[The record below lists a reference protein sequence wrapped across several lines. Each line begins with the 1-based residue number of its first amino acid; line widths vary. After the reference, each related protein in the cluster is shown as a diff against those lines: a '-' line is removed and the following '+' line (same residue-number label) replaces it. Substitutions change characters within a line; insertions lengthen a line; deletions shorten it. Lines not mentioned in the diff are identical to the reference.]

1 MSAIICGSLA
11 YDSIMVFEGRF
22 GDEILP
28 DKTHQLSVSFLV
40 PEMRKEFG
48 GCAAN
53 IAYALKQLGGNG
65 KAMGTVGEDFGPY
78 AQRFDD
84 LGLDS
89 SLLKTI
95 PGSFTA
101 QAFITTDL
109 DDNQIIAFHPGA
121 MNHSHEQQVPTD
133 GTIGI
138 VAPDGRDGM
147 IQHAQQFADAG
158 TPFLFDPGQGL
169 PMFGGDD
176 LKQFIAIAT
185 YVAVNDYEAAMI
197 ADRTGWS
204 LEEIASHVDALIVT
218 RGAKGSEIYTGGE
231 KLEIAAARPDAIVD
245 PTGCGDAYRGGL
257 LYGLEK
263 GYDWQTTGQIAS
275 VMGAIK
281 IAVRGPQN
289 YQIDAA
295 DFAQRYQA
303 AFGAEFPG

>member
-1 MSAIICGSLA
+1 MTAIICGSLA

-53 IAYALKQLGGNG
+53 IAYALKQLGGDG
-65 KAMGTVGEDFGPY
+65 KAMGTVGDDFGPY
-78 AQRFDD
+78 AKRFDD
-84 LGLDS
+84 LGLDT
-89 SLLKTI
+89 SLIKAV
-95 PGSFTA
+95 PGTFTA

-121 MNHSHEQQVPTD
+121 MNNSHEQKVPS
-133 GTIGI
+133 GGSLGI

-176 LKQFIAIAT
+176 LKQFIALAT

-197 ADRTGWS
+197 ADRTGWT
-204 LEEIASHVDALIVT
+204 LEQIADHVDALIVT
-218 RGAKGSEIYTGGE
+218 RGAKGSEIYADGK
-231 KLEIAAARPDAIVD
+231 KLEIAAAKPDAIVD

-257 LYGLEK
+257 LYGMQQ

-295 DFAQRYQA
+295 DFAKRYQA
-303 AFGAEFPG
+303 AFGTAFPG

>member
-28 DKTHQLSVSFLV
+28 NKTHQLSVSFLV

-53 IAYALKQLGGNG
+53 IAYALKQLGGQG

-78 AQRFDD
+78 AQRFGD

-89 SLLKTI
+89 SLIKTV
-95 PGSFTA
+95 PGTFTA

-121 MNHSHEQQVPTD
+121 MNHSHEQQVPTV
-133 GTIGI
+133 GSLGI

-169 PMFGGDD
+169 PMFGGDE
-176 LKQFIAIAT
+176 LKQFIALAT

-197 ADRTGWS
+197 ADRTGWT
-204 LEEIASHVDALIVT
+204 LEQIAEHVDALIVT
-218 RGAKGSEIYTGGE
+218 RGAKGSEIYTGG
-231 KLEIAAARPDAIVD
+231 KKVEIPAAKPDAIVD

-263 GYDWQTTGQIAS
+263 GYDWQTTGRIAS

-289 YQIDAA
+289 YEIDPS
-295 DFAQRYQA
+295 DFARRYSE
-303 AFGAEFPG
+303 AFGTSLPG

>member
-53 IAYALKQLGGNG
+53 IAYALKQLGGQG

-84 LGLDS
+84 LGLDA
-89 SLLKTI
+89 SLIKTV
-95 PGSFTA
+95 PGTFTA

-121 MNHSHEQQVPTD
+121 MNHSHEQQVPAD
-133 GTIGI
+133 GSLGI

-169 PMFGGDD
+169 PMFGGDE
-176 LKQFIAIAT
+176 LKQFIALAT

-197 ADRTGWS
+197 ADRTGWT
-204 LEEIASHVDALIVT
+204 LEQIAEHVDALIVT
-218 RGAKGSEIYTGGE
+218 RGAKGSEIYAGGE
-231 KLEIAAARPDAIVD
+231 KLEIAAAKPDAIVD

-295 DFAQRYQA
+295 DFAGRYQD
-303 AFGAEFPG
+303 AFGADFPG

>member
-11 YDSIMVFEGRF
+11 YDSIMVFEGHF

-53 IAYALKQLGGNG
+53 IAYALKQLGGQG
-65 KAMGTVGEDFGPY
+65 KAMGTVGDDFGPY
-78 AQRFDD
+78 AKRFDD

-89 SLLKTI
+89 SLIKTV
-95 PGSFTA
+95 PGAFTA

-121 MNHSHEQQVPTD
+121 MNHSHEQQVPE
-133 GTIGI
+133 GGSLGI

-197 ADRTGWS
+197 ADRTGWT

-231 KLEIAAARPDAIVD
+231 KLDIAAAKPDAIVD
-245 PTGCGDAYRGGL
+245 PTGCGDAYRGGV
-257 LYGLEK
+257 LYGLQQ
-263 GYDWQTTGQIAS
+263 GYDWTTTGQIAS

-289 YQIDAA
+289 YRIDQA
-295 DFAQRYQA
+295 DFAQRYKA
-303 AFGAEFPG
+303 AFGTDFPG